1 MDNLIR
7 HLASIHL
14 SFRFES
20 MSGYSEDH
28 LKSKLLEKLGA
39 EHVEVID
46 VSDGCGGK
54 FEVVIGRQLML
65 TFLIDFLP
73 VSNQFEGK
81 ALLARHRLVNSA
93 LEEEL
98 KTIHAFSQKTFTP
111 EQWKQKQAA

>member
-1 MDNLIR
+1 LDNLIR
-7 HLASIHL
+7 HLASFH
-14 SFRFES
+14 SFRFQS
-20 MSGYSEDH
+20 MSGYSEEH
-28 LKSKLLEKLGA
+28 LRSKLQEKLAA
-39 EHVEVID
+39 EHVEVTD

-54 FEVVIGRQLML
+54 FEVVI
-65 TFLIDFLP
+65 